1 MKGFY
6 CLSLWFEF
14 ECFINTQIGGENH
27 FGKVFVNLSFDSTLT
42 PIKDGHKLGIYV
54 LHRKLSNDL
63 FNSNWL
69 YEIVNQDQTFFWRT
83 KRNICSTTA
92 LKNLTPNVWQVSA
105 HSKFIRICEYG
116 ALSSSVSNSLLI
128 FYYSEKIY
136 AMHWIS
142 LQKYAHCPVSSEI
155 VKVGNTVYNR
165 PAFWSLC
172 CIAVMCRKNEY
183 KFATIF
189 AGIFAKILISRLF
202 HNFSL

>member
-54 LHRKLSNDL
+54 LHRKLFNDL
-63 FNSNWL
+63 FSSNWL

-105 HSKFIRICEYG
+105 HSKFITICEYE

-128 FYYSEKIY
+128 FYYFEKINTR
-136 AMHWIS
+136 
-142 LQKYAHCPVSSEI
+142 HCVN
-155 VKVGNTVYNR
+155 K
-165 PAFWSLC
+165 
-172 CIAVMCRKNEY
+172 
-183 KFATIF
+183 
-189 AGIFAKILISRLF
+189 FAKICMLIGLF
-202 HNFSL
+202 VMK

>member
-54 LHRKLSNDL
+54 LHRKLFNDL
-63 FNSNWL
+63 FSSNWL

-105 HSKFIRICEYG
+105 HSKFITICEYR

-128 FYYSEKIY
+128 FYILFWKIY
-136 AMHWIS
+136 TRHCSNKFAKICS
-142 LQKYAHCPVSSEI
+142 LYYLFLTQ
-155 VKVGNTVYNR
+155 VGNTVFKR
-165 PAFWSLC
+165 PAFRNFC
-172 CIAVMCRKNEY
+172 CNA
-183 KFATIF
+183 
-189 AGIFAKILISRLF
+189 S
-202 HNFSL
+202 